1 MNPKSVSIIGTG
13 VLGSVLARAF
23 HRISWPVKSLY
34 SRSPESLKKL
44 AKETEVQKT
53 GVFPSGKQD
62 LGNFVFLTVPDRAI
76 EEIAEKLAALGD
88 DFSATTV
95 AHCSGS
101 KSSAALKAL
110 QEKGAQT
117 AAFHPIQTFIQ
128 TSQPSD
134 FQSIYIDIEGDEKAV
149 QLLKNIAAQLG
160 GKPLQI
166 TPGAKPYLHAAGVMA
181 SNYLNA
187 LLASACQIAE
197 LGGLDKNMAQQ
208 ALLPLMQKSLA
219 NILESDHLPNALSG
233 PIVRG
238 DTSTVA
244 DHLKLLEQ
252 NPQLSSLYKKLGA
265 VLIQLLE
272 DDGRNSHLKMREMT
286 DILNEE

>member
-1 MNPKSVSIIGTG
+1 MSKRSVSIIGTG
-13 VLGSVLARAF
+13 ALGSVLARSF

-34 SRSPESLKKL
+34 NRSPESLRKL
-44 AKETEVQKT
+44 VKETEVQKT

-62 LGNFVFLTVPDRAI
+62 LGSLIFLTVPDRTI
-76 EEIAEKLAALGD
+76 EEIAEKLAATGD
-88 DFSATTV
+88 DFSTTTV

-117 AAFHPIQTFIQ
+117 AAFHPLQTFIQ

-134 FQSIYIDIEGDEKAV
+134 FQDIYIDIEGNDKAV
-149 QLLKNIAAQLG
+149 QLLKNIAVKLG
-160 GKPLQI
+160 AKSLQI
-166 TPGAKPYLHAAGVMA
+166 TPDAKPYLHAAGVMA
-181 SNYLNA
+181 SNYLIA

-197 LGGLDKNMAQQ
+197 LGGVDKNVAQR

-219 NILESDHLPNALSG
+219 NISESDHLLNAVSG
-233 PIVRG
+233 PVIRG
-238 DTSTVA
+238 DTSTIA

-265 VLIQLLE
+265 VLIQLL
-272 DDGRNSHLKMREMT
+272 DDDVRNSIQKMKEMA
-286 DILNEE
+286 DILSEE